1 MSLKRI
7 LFTTKFRNLAKEAL
21 LCLRE
26 FKKAGLEEIIM
37 LHVVPIEEVG
47 YVPYGGFSKEEFE
60 KRKNEAVA
68 RFSEWAEE
76 LEKSGIRAKWH
87 VELGK
92 PVPKIFEVAGA
103 EDVDMIVAGRSKE
116 DIVEK
121 FVGSDTEELLQYS
134 SWPVMLMK
142 YLKCMKESWDFG
154 KKVMLATD
162 WSEPAQKALGFLMK
176 IKGMTQEV
184 HVVHVVEKDEPEEI
198 EKNYVLVEEVAEKF
212 RSEGIKAEGHV
223 LKGDPVKKI
232 LEFAEF
238 EKVTM
243 IVMGTSG
250 RSILKALLLGSVSRD
265 VAEHAEIPVV
275 LVSKKAK
282 V

>member
-37 LHVVPIEEVG
+37 IHVVPIEDVG

-60 KRKNEAVA
+60 KRKSEAEEK
-68 RFSEWAEE
+68 FSEWADE
-76 LEKSGIRAKWH
+76 LEKSGIKAKWH

-92 PVPKIFEVAGA
+92 PVPKIFEIAEA
-103 EDVDMIVAGRSKE
+103 EDVDMIVAGRGKE

-121 FVGSDTEELLQYS
+121 FIGSDTEELLQYS

-142 YLKCMKESWDFG
+142 YLKCMKKSWNFG
-154 KKVMLATD
+154 RKVMLATD
-162 WSEPAQKALGFLMK
+162 WSEPAQKAFNFLMK
-176 IKGMTQEV
+176 IKGMVKEI

-198 EKNYVLVEEVAEKF
+198 EENYLKVEETAEKF

-223 LKGDPVKKI
+223 LKGDPEKKI
-232 LEFAEF
+232 LEFAEI
-238 EKVTM
+238 EKMTM
-243 IVMGTSG
+243 IIMGTSG
-250 RSILKALLLGSVSRD
+250 RSVLEALLLGSVSRD

-282 V
+282 I